1 MTQEPWN
8 EGIYENA
15 EENSRRSR
23 NDKGAKS
30 SAIFTVLACVF
41 VFLVAAIT
49 IFAIYLSSGG
59 SKTNS
64 TQEFYNVSSASKNA
78 NKEAQSSSGEQ
89 TSSSAVTTASSAV
102 TTASSAATTS
112 SSAPEGSTLTV
123 NAGEGEA
130 AIAARAGISIA
141 DLERLNPDKMSG
153 GSWLAHPGDTVR
165 IK

>member
-30 SAIFTVLACVF
+30 SAIFTVLAGVF

-64 TQEFYNVSSASKNA
+64 TQEFYNASSASKNA
-78 NKEAQSSSGEQ
+78 DKEAKSSGEQ
-89 TSSSAVTTASSAV
+89 ASSSAVTTASSAV